1 MARLKFKPAPPSIKV
16 DEYGTVKYYNEKG
29 QLHREDEPAVIHT
42 NGYEEWYQNNKLHR
56 LDGPALTY
64 IDGTKEWHLN
74 GFLHRLDGPAIEW
87 ADGRKG
93 WYVNGIFVGDTRE
106 GFTTKDFE
114 RWKKKYRL

>member
-1 MARLKFKPAPPSIKV
+1 MARLKFRPASPSIKV

-29 QLHREDEPAVIHT
+29 QLHREDGPAVIHT

-74 GFLHRLDGPAIEW
+74 GFLHRLDGPAIERT
-87 ADGRKG
+87 DGRKE
-93 WYVNGIFVGDTRE
+93 WWVNGELVGKSLE
-106 GFTTKDFE
+106 GFTAKDFE